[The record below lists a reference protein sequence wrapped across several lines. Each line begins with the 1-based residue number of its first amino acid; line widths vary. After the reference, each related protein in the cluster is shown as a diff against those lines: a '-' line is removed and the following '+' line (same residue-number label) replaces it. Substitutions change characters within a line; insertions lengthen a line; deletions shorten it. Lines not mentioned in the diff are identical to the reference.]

1 VHELVVLFTGLLDL
15 KSNKYS
21 KEMGAYLGSPLQK
34 RKQEANL
41 LPVFL
46 ALKSPATFFGPLV
59 LLFSKYS

>member
-15 KSNKYS
+15 KYNKYS

-41 LPVFL
+41 
-46 ALKSPATFFGPLV
+46 SNRST
-59 LLFSKYS
+59 